1 MQKGRRCAGA
11 IGAIA
16 VGFILITGSAYGYG
30 LLDEDLVYLK
40 TVQQLEPY
48 DAPILDLSPKE
59 RSHLHDLIN
68 DPRSVDELYAR
79 DKNGTVSQPPALG
92 ESEPRPNVG
101 CAGLEIS
108 AIGRRALIPGPWT
121 RGIQTTK

>member
-1 MQKGRRCAGA
+1 MDMTQKGRRCAGA
-11 IGAIA
+11 ICAIA

-79 DKNGTVSQPPALG
+79 DKNVKDAL
-92 ESEPRPNVG
+92 
-101 CAGLEIS
+101 
-108 AIGRRALIPGPWT
+108 ALFLSHQLCEKANPGQMWDAPDSKY
-121 RGIQTTK
+121 RQ